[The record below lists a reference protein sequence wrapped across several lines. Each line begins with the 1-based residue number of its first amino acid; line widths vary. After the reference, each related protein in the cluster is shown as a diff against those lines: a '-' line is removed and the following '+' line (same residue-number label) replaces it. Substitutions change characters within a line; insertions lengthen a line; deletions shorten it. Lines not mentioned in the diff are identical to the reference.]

1 MALFA
6 FTFDTSGYNKQFGL
20 NIFCAAIDNAEEVVT
35 GPLFKGGHTR
45 EFFNPTMLMTKIVRL
60 PKPEILSATEKKK
73 QRLLDTIYEKQTER
87 MENQK
92 QKNYYCSLSDFSHCY
107 KLLTREDCE
116 KKMLCYVE
124 NAYCHPFYFSYCF
137 LCRQMA
143 PSHLAMSFID

>member
-20 NIFCAAIDNAEEVVT
+20 NIFCVALDEAQEVVT
-35 GPLFKGGHTR
+35 GPLFKWGHTR

-60 PKPEILSATEKKK
+60 PKPEILSAAEKKK

-87 MENQK
+87 MEKQK

-116 KKMLCYVE
+116 KKMLCYAV
-124 NAYCHPFYFSYCF
+124 HFTLVLVFSVVKWPLLIWQC
-137 LCRQMA
+137 L
-143 PSHLAMSFID
+143 SLT